1 MYIHKFF
8 LEFILE
14 YLLAVVPTG
23 SKIARCLISVQL
35 QNKKIFPVPK
45 GLNAK

>member
-1 MYIHKFF
+1 MLNQIHMYVCKFF

-23 SKIARCLISVQL
+23 SEIA
-35 QNKKIFPVPK
+35 
-45 GLNAK
+45 